1 MAVVLDVI
9 TDALRELGVLAA
21 GEVAT
26 ADDANGGLLALNR
39 LVDQWAAEELQI
51 YQTTRTTWSIVS
63 GTASYTLGTG
73 GNINVARPVFID
85 HINFQNTG
93 SSPTIEYQMSP
104 LTDDAYS
111 RIPIKT
117 ITAPFPTCYYY
128 NPTYPTGTV
137 TLWPVPTSSTLQGVL
152 YAPQAVAEFT
162 ALTTAI
168 ALPPGYRRMLV
179 KNLALELSPSY
190 ERPASRE
197 LSEQARESK
206 SIVKR
211 SNKRLADMQIDAG
224 ALVQG
229 KNRRFTYNI
238 LTGP

>member
-9 TDALRELGVLAA
+9 ADALRELGVLAA

-26 ADDANGGLLALNR
+26 ADDANSGLLALNR

-63 GTASYTLGTG
+63 GTSSYTLGTG
-73 GNINVARPVFID
+73 GNINIARPVFID

-117 ITAPFPTCYYY
+117 ITAPFPTSYYY

-137 TLWPVPTSSTLQGVL
+137 ILWPVPTSTTLQGVL
-152 YAPQAVAEFT
+152 YAPQAVAEF
-162 ALTTAI
+162 AGLTTAI
-168 ALPPGYRRMLV
+168 TLPPGYRRMLV
-179 KNLALELSPSY
+179 KNLAVELAPSY
-190 ERPASRE
+190 ERPVMSK
-197 LSEQARESK
+197 LDEQARESK

-211 SNKRLADMQIDAG
+211 ANKRLADMQLEAA
-224 ALVQG
+224 ALIQG